1 MHLVL
6 SLPGLLAPG
15 AERDPEAPNLARLV
29 ASSGAPAHEPDGLDA
44 ALAAR
49 YGIARQDDWPLASI
63 RAAALG
69 VDTGGAY
76 WLAADPVTL
85 VAERNDVR
93 LAGAVCD
100 LDGSETAELVMA
112 LNAHFAA
119 DAIAFVVP
127 KPDAWFVRADRPV
140 ALATRPLALAAGRML
155 RDLLPA
161 GPDAGLWRRWQNE
174 IEMLLHAHP
183 VNAAREAAGK
193 PPANGVWFSE
203 GGKAPS
209 LASTAN
215 GIRTFADG
223 GIAIALAAHEKTPAQ
238 PVPSALDAAL
248 ASAIGA
254 RTIVVALAS
263 TLDLASIERAWAQ
276 PMWNALARGDLETAT
291 TIADGGDGALAWT
304 ARRPG
309 PWRRVMHS
317 LARPDLARALTAAR
331 ERA

>member
-15 AERDPEAPNLARLV
+15 AERDPEAPNLARLL

-49 YGIARQDDWPLASI
+49 YGIARQNDWPLAPI

-85 VAERNDVR
+85 VAERDDVH
-93 LAGAVCD
+93 LAGAVRD
-100 LDGSETAELVMA
+100 LDGNEAAELVMA
-112 LNAHFAA
+112 LNAHFAT
-119 DAIAFVVP
+119 DAVDFVAP
-127 KPDAWFVRADRPV
+127 TPDAWFVRAERPV
-140 ALATRPLALAAGRML
+140 ALATRPLAVAAGRSL
-155 RDLLPA
+155 RGLLPS
-161 GPDAGLWRRWQNE
+161 GSDAGLWRRWQNE

-183 VNAAREAAGK
+183 VNAARETAGK

-203 GGKAPS
+203 GGTSPPF
-209 LASTAN
+209 ASTAN
-215 GIRTFADG
+215 GVETFADG
-223 GIAIALAAHEKTPAQ
+223 GVARALAAHAKTPAR
-238 PVPSALDAAL
+238 PVPSTLDAAL
-248 ASAIGA
+248 ASAAGA
-254 RTIVVALAS
+254 RTAIVALARPVE
-263 TLDLASIERAWAQ
+263 LASIERVWARQAWS
-276 PMWNALARGDLETAT
+276 ALARGDLETVT
-291 TIADGGDGALAWT
+291 TMADGVEGALAWT
-304 ARRPG
+304 ARRPA

-317 LARPDLARALTAAR
+317 LARPDLARALAAAR